1 MFKADPLM
9 LVQESLARVNE
20 IRKEFLICIELR
32 IVNGAIDPSPEQ
44 WGKTTEEEKSESGIG
59 SWPGVTADIKPPN
72 ATLRL
77 YGGAAFERVMHEFR
91 CATYFIECPSVSREK
106 VARF

>member
-32 IVNGAIDPSPEQ
+32 IVNGSN
-44 WGKTTEEEKSESGIG
+44 GKLADRESVNQIIEGENAELIAEVTYDEVKDAVFSMHPEKSPGQDGLNPAFFRRIG
-59 SWPGVTADIKPPN
+59 A
-72 ATLRL
+72 
-77 YGGAAFERVMHEFR
+77 
-91 CATYFIECPSVSREK
+91 
-106 VARF
+106 

>member
-32 IVNGAIDPSPEQ
+32 IVMVSKVIELDRLDTRSMPCI
-44 WGKTTEEEKSESGIG
+44 ESGHCRVE
-59 SWPGVTADIKPPN
+59 GVYCTVTI
-72 ATLRL
+72 
-77 YGGAAFERVMHEFR
+77 H
-91 CATYFIECPSVSREK
+91 
-106 VARF
+106 